1 MLHKDIKESNKSII
15 FPRYLELAELTTDQ
29 FWKDFFYACAM
40 NKKTRHLLLNGNT
53 VTTYDVRYK
62 KTIIK
67 LPKDNTEALKIFQNL
82 MKSELELFSEKDV
95 KNQEDIFNRTHE
107 TYKLEF
113 SDWKQI
119 SHQRTK
125 DNLLVNYCI
134 RFAEENQQSILKRS
148 KHFQLIKY
156 ALSFKHIKNT
166 NIIISNSQIAHITGI
181 SLNPLTKL
189 CTLDNMVS
197 SDKNASWSEKKTKKI
212 ADEMNNYYKQ
222 RVKHIKI

>member
-1 MLHKDIKESNKSII
+1 
-15 FPRYLELAELTTDQ
+15 
-29 FWKDFFYACAM
+29 
-40 NKKTRHLLLNGNT
+40 
-53 VTTYDVRYK
+53 
-62 KTIIK
+62 
-67 LPKDNTEALKIFQNL
+67 